1 MESEEHF
8 GKSRGVQQEN
18 FPVVPEAL
26 LAEHHH
32 EGGSADAVEFGGNQQ
47 HIFQLEPTATIGAQK
62 NKQSRSTGGGSGGK
76 TYGAIRSKTQYRGV
90 TQVVSKLRQKAK
102 YDVQF
107 VFCDAGVKKHPKI
120 YGFNSIEQAA
130 RAFDVL
136 LLKRHFERFDG
147 GKTPEEYSI
156 PLELETNNPASDYAY
171 HKSLLM
177 LIANASRDQ
186 IVYALKDVSKSRLP
200 FTKESMYDDLR
211 SKIVQEDVN
220 GGQTQQQNIGVEERY
235 DIDKEK
241 RTSYEKNGVDERQ
254 AKAARVSTDDYAPDA
269 LENSLMMQM
278 LQNLNSELPKSFPST
293 PRDSEGNLT
302 HDGLYFVLEVCRLCG
317 QKYPELLLC
326 HDMLS
331 VWNACVSSGN
341 GLDDVLK
348 QVSVNFPGHVYRVE
362 LEDIVK
368 IESLRDAMKYV
379 MELWSSGRL
388 SSCIEAFMQE
398 IEQIG
403 EENGGNNISSQQNM
417 SPSMQNLQSAFLPQ
431 LALLQSAGPG
441 QGSAPRLSNEDMQA
455 LVRDIN
461 FPATG
466 TNNST
471 MF

>member
-26 LAEHHH
+26 LAEHHD

-47 HIFQLEPTATIGAQK
+47 HILSVGTDCDDWSTE
-62 NKQSRSTGGGSGGK
+62 KQAVKVYWR
-76 TYGAIRSKTQYRGV
+76 RF
-90 TQVVSKLRQKAK
+90 RQKAK

-220 GGQTQQQNIGVEERY
+220 GGETEQQNIGVEERY
-235 DIDKEK
+235 DIEKEK
-241 RTSYEKNGVDERQ
+241 RTSYEKNGVDGETSKGSQ
-254 AKAARVSTDDYAPDA
+254 G
-269 LENSLMMQM
+269 Q
-278 LQNLNSELPKSFPST
+278 
-293 PRDSEGNLT
+293 
-302 HDGLYFVLEVCRLCG
+302 LCG

-348 QVSVNFPGHVYRVE
+348 QVSVNFPGHMYRVE

-431 LALLQSAGPG
+431 LALLSLLDLGKGLHQ
-441 QGSAPRLSNEDMQA
+441 D
-455 LVRDIN
+455 
-461 FPATG
+461 
-466 TNNST
+466 
-471 MF
+471 